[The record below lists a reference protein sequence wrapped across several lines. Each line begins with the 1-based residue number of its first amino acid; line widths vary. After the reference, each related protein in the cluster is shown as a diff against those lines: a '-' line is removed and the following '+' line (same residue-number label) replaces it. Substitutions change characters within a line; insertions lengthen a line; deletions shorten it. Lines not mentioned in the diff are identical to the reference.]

1 MTMPYTSQTK
11 IDAEIIEEVLAMAAN
26 ENDHITVLEIGT
38 YNGDTSREIKR
49 WCDERAVV
57 LEFWGV
63 EAGWH
68 PDLAGKSKIPTA
80 FPGAN
85 MVFGDSAEVFHRIP
99 FGFDVVLIDGCHCVN
114 HVILDTIHYG
124 DRVVPGGFMMFHDT
138 APHIQQTMRD
148 PHGPEIPE
156 FYNSVNKAH
165 LLMGFP
171 NKNWEINKWGYD
183 PTAAWGGIIAYRKR
197 L

>member
-1 MTMPYTSQTK
+1 MPYTSQTK
-11 IDAEIIEEVLAMAAN
+11 IDAEIIERVLAAASSG
-26 ENDHITVLEIGT
+26 HVGIMVLEVGT
-38 YNGDTSREIKR
+38 YQGDTSREIKR
-49 WCDERAVV
+49 WCDEHGKE

-99 FGFDVVLIDGCHCVN
+99 FGFDVVLIDGCHCIN

-148 PHGPEIPE
+148 PHGPDIPE
-156 FYNSVNKAH
+156 FYNSVNLAH
-165 LLMGFP
+165 SKMGFP
-171 NKNWEINKWGYD
+171 SYNWELFAEGFDKD
-183 PTAAWGGIIAYRKR
+183 AKWGGIKVYRKR
-197 L
+197 Q